1 MKTNWKIS
9 LAAVPALVV
18 TGTALFLL
26 LAAVSNAAE
35 SKPGDLLY
43 ALRSPALQLQL
54 AITSDSA
61 RRADIEKQLAPVSD
75 PAPKLEDAVRQPA
88 SSGGAILNA
97 KKDETRDNLTG
108 ANVTSKVDDHAGAKD
123 NSAPLVINEDKS
135 KDRREHTEKPKD
147 DDKNKTTVTIITDD
161 KKGTSVTDDK
171 DEHPDDQSG
180 NEQDNGD
187 GSKDDKSG
195 DDKSG
200 DDKGGDDKSGSSG
213 ASSSG
218 EEEDESEDEMD
229 DD

>member
-61 RRADIEKQLAPVSD
+61 QRADIEKQLAPVSD
-75 PAPKLEDAVRQPA
+75 PAPKLEDAFRPPA

-97 KKDETRDNLTG
+97 NKDKPTDNPAG

-147 DDKNKTTVTIITDD
+147 DDKNKTIVTIITDD

-171 DEHPDDQSG
+171 DKHPDDQSG

-200 DDKGGDDKSGSSG
+200 DDKSGSGGS
-213 ASSSG
+213 SSSG
-218 EEEDESEDEMD
+218 EEDKDESEDEMD

>member
-18 TGTALFLL
+18 TGAALFLL

-54 AITSDSA
+54 AITNDPA
-61 RRADIEKQLAPVSD
+61 QRADIEKQLTPVSE
-75 PAPKLEDAVRQPA
+75 PAPKLEDAVRLPA
-88 SSGGAILNA
+88 SHGGALLNA
-97 KKDETRDNLTG
+97 KKNESTDNPTG
-108 ANVTSKVDDHAGAKD
+108 TNVTSKIEDRAGAKD
-123 NSAPLVINEDKS
+123 NSAPLIINEDKS

-161 KKGTSVTDDK
+161 KKGTGGTNDK
-171 DEHPDDQSG
+171 DERTDDQSG
-180 NEQDNGD
+180 IERDNDAKNSDD

-195 DDKSG
+195 DN
-200 DDKGGDDKSGSSG
+200 KSGSGG
-213 ASSSG
+213 ASSSS
-218 EEEDESEDEMD
+218 EEESEDDEMD
-229 DD
+229 D